1 MTGPASARVLT
12 WEELHRSVA
21 AALPD
26 AREARW
32 MIEEASGERLAAVGG
47 PVPEKA
53 ALRVTEMLRR
63 RLAGEPLQYVLG
75 SWSFRTLDLMVD
87 RRVLIPR
94 PETEQVVEAALAEID
109 RLRTGPGSHPGPDT
123 DPGRRPGPGPHP
135 GPDTDPGCRPD
146 TNAAGGRERLDTN
159 AAAGRERLTVVDLGT
174 GSGAIALSLA
184 AERTHVNVWAVD
196 RSPDAVAVARANLA
210 GLAGSAA
217 TRVRVVEGDWWGG
230 LPAELAGHID
240 LVVSNPP
247 YVSSGEMAE
256 LDPQVRDWEPRM
268 ALEAGHR
275 GTEAIE
281 AIFSEAGKW
290 LAERAA
296 AVIEL
301 APHQAP
307 EAEHLARQ
315 AGFVAEVRADL
326 AGRPRTLVARR

>member
-1 MTGPASARVLT
+1 MTGPASARALT
-12 WEELHRSVA
+12 WEELHRSAV

-26 AREARW
+26 PREARW
-32 MIEEASGERLAAVGG
+32 VIEEASGERLAAVGG

-53 ALRVTEMLRR
+53 ALRVSEMLRR

-109 RLRTGPGSHPGPDT
+109 RLRTDSSRPNT
-123 DPGRRPGPGPHP
+123 DASRPN
-135 GPDTDPGCRPD
+135 TD
-146 TNAAGGRERLDTN
+146 
-159 AAAGRERLTVVDLGT
+159 AGRERLTVVDLGT

-184 AERTHVNVWAVD
+184 AERPHVNVWAVD

-240 LVVSNPP
+240 LLVSNPP
-247 YVSSGEMAE
+247 YISSGEMAE

-268 ALEAGHR
+268 ALEAGQR

-281 AIFSEAGKW
+281 AILSEAGEW

>member
-1 MTGPASARVLT
+1 MTGPASARALT
-12 WEELHRSVA
+12 WEELHRSAV

-26 AREARW
+26 PREARW
-32 MIEEASGERLAAVGG
+32 VIEEASGERLAAVGG

-53 ALRVTEMLRR
+53 ALRVSEMLRR

-109 RLRTGPGSHPGPDT
+109 RLRTDSSRPNT
-123 DPGRRPGPGPHP
+123 DASRPN
-135 GPDTDPGCRPD
+135 TDASRPNTD
-146 TNAAGGRERLDTN
+146 ASRPNTD
-159 AAAGRERLTVVDLGT
+159 AGRERLTVVDLGT

-184 AERTHVNVWAVD
+184 AERPHVNVWAVD

-240 LVVSNPP
+240 LLVSNPP
-247 YVSSGEMAE
+247 YISSGEMAE

-268 ALEAGHR
+268 ALEAGQR

-281 AIFSEAGKW
+281 AILSEAGEW